1 MGFFSGSETFK
12 SLEHRNFRLYFFAQM
27 LSLMG
32 SWMQMTAQSWLL
44 WRLTGSELLLGFL
57 GFAQMGPVLL
67 FGIFGGLVAD
77 RLPRKKL
84 LLFTQSMALIQAAT
98 LAFLA
103 FTGLITPVHILVLAA
118 LLGTIN
124 AFDMTARQTFLG
136 DMVGM
141 SDVGNAIALNSFLF
155 NMARVV
161 APPVAGIIVSLYGEG
176 PCFAMNAASFLF
188 VLLALVLMDVG
199 GRSGGS
205 GSTIIASL
213 REAVSFV
220 RREPTTFRLILLL
233 CVTSLALLPYAY
245 FLPYFADKVLGGKA
259 EMLGTLLASAG
270 LGALVG
276 ALLMARKREV
286 SGLPWVMGVS
296 SLLLSADLALFSLSR
311 SQVLSSILL
320 FCAGLCTMLA
330 ASSANIF
337 LQTTAPERLRGRI
350 ISFYVT
356 TFVGFPPLGGFFI
369 GNLAERFGT
378 GKVLLWCALA
388 TAAASLLYLA
398 VTGRKKVQPSGL

>member
-1 MGFFSGSETFK
+1 
-12 SLEHRNFRLYFFAQM
+12 M

-67 FGIFGGLVAD
+67 LGIFGGLVAD
-77 RLPRKKL
+77 RFPRKKL
-84 LLFTQSMALIQAAT
+84 LLFTQSMALVQAAT

-103 FTGLITPVHILVLAA
+103 FTGLITPLHILILAA
-118 LLGTIN
+118 FLGTIN

-161 APPVAGIIVSLYGEG
+161 APPVAGFIVSLYGEG
-176 PCFAMNAASFLF
+176 PCFAINAVSFLF
-188 VLLALVLMDVG
+188 VLIALAMMDIG
-199 GRSGGS
+199 HRSERP
-205 GSTIIASL
+205 GSTILASL
-213 REAVSFV
+213 REAVSYV
-220 RREPTTFRLILLL
+220 RGEATTFRLVLLL
-233 CVTSLALLPYAY
+233 SATSLALLPYAY

-276 ALLMARKREV
+276 ALLMAREREV
-286 SGLPWVMGVS
+286 SRLPLILGVS
-296 SLLLSADLALFSLSR
+296 SLVLCADLALFSLSR
-311 SQVLSSILL
+311 SQFLSSALL
-320 FCAGLCTMLA
+320 FGAGLCTMLA

-337 LQTTAPERLRGRI
+337 LQTTAPERLRGRV

-356 TFVGFPPLGGFFI
+356 AFVGFPPLGGFFI
-369 GNLAERFGT
+369 GNLAERYGT
-378 GKVLLWCALA
+378 QRVLLWCALA
-388 TAAASLLYLA
+388 TAAASTLYLL
-398 VTGRKKVQPSGL
+398 GKKRKTCQLSGL